1 MEKEEM
7 IEKLKIIYEKTKG
20 YYDKRIYFNQYV
32 PTYYEFPSF
41 YGNNRKKTIEKL
53 KERNAELGKELRC
66 LLRERDKLNSDI
78 SFLHNLIFS
87 VSKDIKEI
95 IEDSNEERNVYT
107 IATAEGTEIRIR
119 FPELLAPVLEG
130 YQLVK
135 SDEGAYSFEKVDKW
149 PMEVGWWK

>member
-1 MEKEEM
+1 MKKEEM
-7 IEKLKIIYEKTKG
+7 IEKLKIVYEKIKE
-20 YYDKRIYFNQYV
+20 YDKHTYFSQYA

-41 YGNNRKKTIEKL
+41 YHNNRKKTIEKL

-66 LLRERDKLNSDI
+66 SFGKIDKLNYEI

-107 IATAEGTEIRIR
+107 IATAEGSELRIR
-119 FPELLAPVLEG
+119 FPELLAPVLEE
-130 YQLVK
+130 YKLK
-135 SDEGAYSFEKVDKW
+135 SSDGVYSFEKVKDK
-149 PMEVGWWK
+149 KS